1 MPPRA
6 DRVRLARNHLD
17 TPAPKARLVD
27 VVRELCAV
35 QAQLLSA
42 AELALSARVK
52 DLTQADVRIALWE
65 RRSLVRAWTVRGTIH
80 VVPADDLPL
89 WSAAIGA
96 SRYWESPEWLAR
108 SDLTVRD
115 AVAVFDTITD
125 ALDGKTLTRQEIAD
139 AVAARVGARL
149 RPKIASLWG
158 ELLAPVTYM
167 GRLCFGPMRGPN
179 VTFVRADQ
187 WVRSWRDIAPDEA
200 WSELVRRFLRT
211 YGPAPLEG
219 IAGWFGL
226 DPARARALLASLGS
240 DVVDH
245 GEGWVL
251 RGDRR
256 AVPVTRRSVRL
267 LPQYDAY
274 VMGTRPRERIVPD
287 AVRARIRTFRR
298 GRWEGAA
305 GVPLL
310 LVDGVV
316 AGVWDR
322 RARHGRIAIT
332 VEPVLR
338 LTARQRLLL
347 AAEARRVGRF
357 LGRDADLEIGPIG
370 TDALS

>member
-1 MPPRA
+1 M
-6 DRVRLARNHLD
+6 
-17 TPAPKARLVD
+17 
-27 VVRELCAV
+27 

-52 DLTQADVRIALWE
+52 DLTQADVRTALWE

-80 VVPADDLPL
+80 VVPAGDLPL

-108 SDLTVRD
+108 SALT
-115 AVAVFDTITD
+115 ATEAAAVFDAIIE
-125 ALDGKTLTRQEIAD
+125 ALDGNTLTRQEIAD
-139 AVAARVGARL
+139 AVATRVGARL

-167 GRLCFGPMRGPN
+167 GKLCFGPMRGPN
-179 VTFVRADQ
+179 VTFVRADR
-187 WVRSWRDIAPDEA
+187 WVRSWRDVTPEGA
-200 WSELVRRFLRT
+200 WSELLRRFLRT
-211 YGPAPLEG
+211 YGPVPLDG
-219 IAGWFGL
+219 ISGWVGL

-240 DVVDH
+240 DVVDR

-251 RGDRR
+251 RADRR
-256 AVPVTRRSVRL
+256 AARAARPAVRL

-287 AVRARIRTFRR
+287 AVRARIRTFKR

-310 LVDGVV
+310 LVDGIA
-316 AGVWDR
+316 AGVWHRHER
-322 RARHGRIAIT
+322 RGRIAIT
-332 VEPVLR
+332 VEPVLG
-338 LTARQRLLL
+338 LTVTQRSLL
-347 AAEARRVGRF
+347 AADADRVGRF
-357 LGRDADLEIGPIG
+357 LGRDVDLEIGPIE